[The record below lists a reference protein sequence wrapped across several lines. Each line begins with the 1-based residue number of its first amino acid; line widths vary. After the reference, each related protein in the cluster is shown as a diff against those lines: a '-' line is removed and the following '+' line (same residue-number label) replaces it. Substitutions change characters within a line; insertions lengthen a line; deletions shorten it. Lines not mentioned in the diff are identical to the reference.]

1 MLEPVRV
8 GLVGCGVISNAYL
21 RISERFPI
29 LKFVACADIV
39 PEAASKTESQYGIPA
54 TSVYELMARDDVE
67 VVLNLTIPAAHAEVN
82 LKALENGKH
91 AFCEKPFAL
100 DPQEGL
106 KVLEEANTRNLR
118 VGCAPDTFLGGGHQT
133 VRHLIDQGQIGASLS
148 GTAFMM
154 GHGHESWHPAPE
166 FYYKPGGGP
175 LFDMGPYYITAL
187 VNALGPVRRVA
198 AITGRGFES
207 RTITSEPKNG
217 EVIDVEVDTHTAGV
231 LEFHNGA
238 IVTVVMSFDV
248 WRHNNRFIEI
258 HGTDRSISCPDP
270 NGFGGKVLINGK
282 DRSWDEVELTHP
294 NLENSRSIGLAD
306 MCVGIRTGR
315 PHRASGELANHVV
328 EVMDAFGKS
337 STSGKHVY
345 LTSQPQQ
352 PELLPL
358 GLADS
363 ELDGAD

>member
-21 RISERFPI
+21 SISRRFPI
-29 LKFVACADIV
+29 LNFVGCADIV
-39 PEAASKTESQYGIPA
+39 PEAAARAEEKFGIPA
-54 TSVYELMARDDVE
+54 MSVDELMQHDDIE
-67 VVLNLTIPAAHAEVN
+67 VILNLTIPGAHVEVN
-82 LKALENGKH
+82 LQALENGKH
-91 AFCEKPFAL
+91 AFCEKPFGL
-100 DPQEGL
+100 DPDEGTH
-106 KVLEEANTRNLR
+106 VLNTAKSKNLR

-133 VRHLIDQGQIGASLS
+133 VRHLIDQDAIGIPLS

-187 VNALGPVRRVA
+187 VNALGPVKRVA
-198 AITGRGFES
+198 AITGKGFET
-207 RTITSEPKNG
+207 RTITSQPKHG
-217 EVIDVEVDTHTAGV
+217 EVIEVEVDTQTSGV

-248 WRHNNRFIEI
+248 WKHSNPMIEI
-258 HGTDRSISCPDP
+258 HGSTGSINCPDP
-270 NGFGGKVLINGK
+270 NGFGGKVRLIGE
-282 DRSWDEVELTHP
+282 DRQWEEQELTHP

-315 PHRASGELANHVV
+315 NHRANGELANHVL
-328 EVMDAFGKS
+328 EIMSAFGRS
-337 STSGKHVY
+337 SETGRHIE
-345 LTSQPQQ
+345 LTSQPEK

-363 ELDGAD
+363 ELDGMA